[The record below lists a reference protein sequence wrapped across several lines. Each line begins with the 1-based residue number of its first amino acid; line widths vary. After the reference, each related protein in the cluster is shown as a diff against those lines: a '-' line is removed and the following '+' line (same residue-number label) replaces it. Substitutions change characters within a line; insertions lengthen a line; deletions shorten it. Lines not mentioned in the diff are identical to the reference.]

1 VIRRIGVITM
11 LWCTAFCPSRAEDA
25 ALRSLPPRLSK
36 LETGARNTFLE
47 DSDEHPSPTPKH
59 HRKSEGEHA
68 AVKRKAHKHSGVE
81 TPAETP
87 ESDDLHEGRE
97 SKSGSKASTKSK
109 RERAR
114 SNEDDTQTPRPTP
127 SPGPVREGAAG
138 PESEANSAPAAPM
151 ATIKPEALDSFSRQP
166 AEVQQL
172 IRSSLALTEQNLNYK
187 YGSADPASGGMDCS
201 GFIYYVLNNAGYKDV
216 PRDSAGQY
224 AWVRK
229 SGNFRAVLSR
239 SFQSF
244 ELDELKPGD
253 LLFWSGTYDVDRDI
267 PITHVMIYLGKEK
280 STGKPVMVGSTDGRS
295 YDGVRRYGVSVFDFK
310 LPSGKPNAGDPDLT
324 ARFEG
329 YASIPGLRETSS
341 AAPGV
346 LSPK

>member
-1 VIRRIGVITM
+1 VIRRIGVITL
-11 LWCTAFCPSRAEDA
+11 LWCTAFSPSRAEDA
-25 ALRSLPPRLSK
+25 ALSSVHQTLSRL
-36 LETGARNTFLE
+36 EIGARNTFFE
-47 DSDEHPSPTPKH
+47 DSDERPSPTPKH
-59 HRKSEGEHA
+59 HRKSEGEHTA
-68 AVKRKAHKHSGVE
+68 AKRKAHKHSGVE
-81 TPAETP
+81 TPASSP
-87 ESDDLHEGRE
+87 GSDDSNEGRE
-97 SKSGSKASTKSK
+97 SKSGSKTSTKSK

-114 SNEDDTQTPRPTP
+114 SNDDDAETPRPTP
-127 SPGPVREGAAG
+127 SPTPVREGVAG
-138 PESEANSAPAAPM
+138 PESEVNSGTAAPM
-151 ATIKPEALDSFSRQP
+151 ATIKPEALDAFSRQP

-172 IRSSLALTEQNLNYK
+172 IRSSLALTQQNLNYK
-187 YGSADPASGGMDCS
+187 YGSADPSAGGMDCS

-244 ELDELKPGD
+244 EFDELKPGD

-310 LPSGKPNAGDPDLT
+310 MPSGKSNADDPALT

-329 YASIPGLRETSS
+329 YASIPGLRGAS
-341 AAPGV
+341 AADSGTFPQ
-346 LSPK
+346 K

>member
-1 VIRRIGVITM
+1 MIRRIGVITL
-11 LWCTAFCPSRAEDA
+11 LWCAAFLPSRAEDA
-25 ALRSLPPRLSK
+25 ALSTLPQRLSK
-36 LETGARNTFLE
+36 LETGARNTFLA
-47 DSDEHPSPTPKH
+47 DSDEQPSPTPKH
-59 HRKSEGEHA
+59 HRKSEGEHTA
-68 AVKRKAHKHSGVE
+68 AKRKAHKHSDVE
-81 TPAETP
+81 TPAASP
-87 ESDDLHEGRE
+87 GSDDSHEGRE
-97 SKSGSKASTKSK
+97 SKSGSKTSTKSK
-109 RERAR
+109 RERTR
-114 SNEDDTQTPRPTP
+114 SNDDDAETSKPTP
-127 SPGPVREGAAG
+127 SPTPVREGAAG
-138 PESEANSAPAAPM
+138 PESEANTTPAAPM
-151 ATIKPEALDSFSRQP
+151 ATIKPEALVAFSRQP

-172 IRSSLALTEQNLNYK
+172 IRSSLALTQQNLNYK

-244 ELDELKPGD
+244 EFDELKPGD
-253 LLFWSGTYDVDRDI
+253 LLFWSGTYEVDRDI

-280 STGKPVMVGSTDGRS
+280 SAGKPVMVGSTDGRS

-310 LPSGKPNAGDPDLT
+310 LPSGKPNPGDPDLT

-329 YASIPGLRETSS
+329 YASIPGLRGTSAADPGTSS
-341 AAPGV
+341 Q
-346 LSPK
+346 K